1 MSEKKYKK
9 KLIILSLIFLNNLN
23 LFYEFLSNIK
33 NFFMLIIM
41 KEKPKFI
48 LNMYRD
54 FYIFFK
60 RRDWAKGGNTN
71 Q

>member
-1 MSEKKYKK
+1 
-9 KLIILSLIFLNNLN
+9 
-23 LFYEFLSNIK
+23 
-33 NFFMLIIM
+33 MLIIM